1 MFSLNTSP
9 RCMTFQRKIN
19 FLAKISASSKVNPLY
34 FLTGTNFSKLVIKKI
49 VLKAF
54 FKVSTQI

>member
-19 FLAKISASSKVNPLY
+19 FLAKISASSKVNLLY
-34 FLTGTNFSKLVIKKI
+34 FLAGTNFSKLVIKK
-49 VLKAF
+49 LF
-54 FKVSTQI
+54 